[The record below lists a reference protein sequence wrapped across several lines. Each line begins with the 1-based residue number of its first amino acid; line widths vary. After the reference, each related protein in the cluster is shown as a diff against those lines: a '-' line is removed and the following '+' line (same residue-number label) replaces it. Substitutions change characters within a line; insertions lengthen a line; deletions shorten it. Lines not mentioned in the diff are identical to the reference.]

1 MARVDY
7 YAVLGVT
14 RESSEDEI
22 RSAYR
27 KLARQYHPD
36 VNKADEA
43 SVRFREVTEAY
54 EVLADPQRR

>member
-1 MARVDY
+1 MARTDY

-14 RESSEDEI
+14 RESSEDAI

-43 SVRFREVTEAY
+43 SVLFAR
-54 EVLADPQRR
+54 